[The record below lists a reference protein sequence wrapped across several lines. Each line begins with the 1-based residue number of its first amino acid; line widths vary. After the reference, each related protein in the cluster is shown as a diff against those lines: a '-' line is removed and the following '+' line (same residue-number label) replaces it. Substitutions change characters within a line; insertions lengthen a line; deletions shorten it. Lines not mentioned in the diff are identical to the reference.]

1 MSLPDVFNSLSEHD
15 HSNVLMKMRTLLSL
29 CIFCC
34 VPGTIAEGPRS
45 QVLHYDQE
53 CGIKGLEGE
62 GNCTAKAVLS
72 TLHSVPWV
80 TADGATNVTKSGEC
94 SVGEII
100 CETFLPGG
108 QPQPQCPRYICR
120 TQIDRLEKELGC
132 QLLSGWEEEFFIVE
146 KNTTPQGDHS
156 QHPDIKPIFDGRDDG
171 SMLLLSEQES
181 LLYRLESQMH
191 KASIDVESIT
201 IESSSGL
208 YEFCLSPAHGISAVD
223 GAWRFKQAAK
233 EISSKWKGHTSSVQ
247 AVFMTKPFMTGEAA
261 GLHYNFSLWDEKDN
275 NVFYSNSSVDHLS
288 EIARYWLAGLIKHS
302 TALVALSSPTVNC
315 YRRLHGPWAPDL
327 SNWGVDDRSAT
338 FRVKNEGIK
347 GTYFEN
353 RLPSAACNPYL
364 VVASTIAAG
373 LDGVINKLPL
383 DREMNAEASKLPD
396 TLNEALQALEN
407 DTCLTEQL
415 GEDFIKAF
423 IKVKREVE
431 INELDQWKH
440 SHEDIKMQ
448 REREQYLKF
457 I

>member
-1 MSLPDVFNSLSEHD
+1 M
-15 HSNVLMKMRTLLSL
+15 
-29 CIFCC
+29 
-34 VPGTIAEGPRS
+34 
-45 QVLHYDQE
+45 HYAPE
-53 CGIKGLEGE
+53 CGIIVVVGD

-80 TADGATNVTKSGEC
+80 TADGATNITTTGDC

-100 CETFLPGG
+100 CETCLPGG

-120 TQIDRLEKELGC
+120 TQVDRLETELGC

-146 KNTTPQGDHS
+146 KRTTPQGDGS
-156 QHPDIKPIFDGRDDG
+156 QHFTKYPELKPIFDGKDVG
-171 SMLLLSEQES
+171 SVLLLSEQES

-191 KASIDVESIT
+191 KASIDVDSIS

-208 YEFCLSPAHGISAVD
+208 YEFSLSPSHGISAVD
-223 GAWRFKQAAK
+223 GAWRFKEAAK
-233 EISSKWKGHTSSVQ
+233 EICSKWRGHTSSVQ
-247 AVFMTKPFMTGEAA
+247 AVFMTKPFMTGQSA
-261 GLHYNFSLWDEKDN
+261 GLHYNFSLWDEKGN
-275 NVFYSNSSVDHLS
+275 NVLYSDTSDDHLS

-302 TALVALSSPTVNC
+302 ASLVALSSPTVNC

-327 SNWGVDDRSAT
+327 SNWGIDHRRAT

-353 RLPSAACNPYL
+353 RLPSAACDPYL

-373 LDGVINKLPL
+373 LDGVINKLSL
-383 DREMNAEASKLPD
+383 DREMNAEASKLPH
-396 TLNEALQALEN
+396 TLDEALQALEN

-415 GEDFIKAF
+415 GEDFMKTF
-423 IKVKREVE
+423 VKVKREVE
-431 INELDQWKH
+431 LKELDPSKY
-440 SHEDIKMQ
+440 SHEDIKIQ
-448 REREQYLKF
+448 AEREQYLKF

>member
-1 MSLPDVFNSLSEHD
+1 M
-15 HSNVLMKMRTLLSL
+15 
-29 CIFCC
+29 
-34 VPGTIAEGPRS
+34 IAEGPRS
-45 QVLHYDQE
+45 QLLHYDPAG
-53 CGIKGLEGE
+53 GIKGVAGD

-72 TLHSVPWV
+72 TLHPVPWV
-80 TADGATNVTKSGEC
+80 TADGATNATQNGEFH
-94 SVGEII
+94 VGEVI

-146 KNTTPQGDHS
+146 KSTTRQGDDS
-156 QHPDIKPIFDGRDDG
+156 QHFIKPIFDGKDVG

-191 KASIDVESIT
+191 KASIDVESIS

-208 YEFCLSPAHGISAVD
+208 YEFCLSPSHGIPAVD

-233 EISSKWKGHTSSVQ
+233 EICSKWRGHTSSVQ
-247 AVFMTKPFMTGEAA
+247 AVFMTKPFSTGQSA
-261 GLHYNFSLWDEKDN
+261 GLHYNFSLWDEKGN
-275 NVFYSNSSVDHLS
+275 NVFYSDTSSDHLS

-302 TALVALSSPTVNC
+302 AALVALSSPTVNC

-327 SNWGVDDRSAT
+327 ANWGVDHRSAT

-364 VVASTIAAG
+364 VVTSTIAAG

-396 TLNEALQALEN
+396 TLNESLQALEN
-407 DTCLTEQL
+407 DQCLSEQL
-415 GEDFIKAF
+415 GEDFIKTF

-431 INELDQWKH
+431 IKELEQWKH
-440 SHEDIKMQ
+440 SHEDKKIQ